1 MDDILKEAIA
11 DAKALRATAL
21 ENAKIA
27 LEEAF
32 TPRLKNM
39 LSQKIQSEVE
49 HEDEVEEDA
58 YAENEV
64 EDGHEEVSE
73 EDAVEPELSDEDE
86 EGEAEE
92 LDQEIGPAAAA
103 VGGAVASK
111 LKSSEDEDEA
121 ELSDEDD
128 EAELSDEDEEGEDD
142 VIEVNGIKYAPIV
155 SEEDEVEPEL
165 SDEDEHGEAEL
176 SDEDEDE
183 LDLESVI
190 KELEEELD
198 TSAVGDAENKEPSD
212 DASDSSEIG
221 QGPESEG
228 SNEESGN
235 ENSEDNKEMGFYA
248 EQGFYDTAENKA
260 IGVNE
265 NWRDI
270 TGVSWNISGDFFDV
284 RIAYMEH
291 QLDRDFVMD
300 NDTIRVGLRTSQ
312 KFYGVGGS
320 LDFNPFTVLFEYN
333 YVRRYDTNQ
342 EEWPTFLLSL
352 VYTWNEFQPYIVYS
366 KADQYRVFGKDYEEH
381 TLISYGIRYDFANSA
396 SLKVQFDNFNDQGHE
411 PSGWDF
417 HGSSDTLSFG
427 IDFVF

>member
-58 YAENEV
+58 YSEEEV
-64 EDGHEEVSE
+64 EDGHEVSE
-73 EDAVEPELSDEDE
+73 VEHEMSDEDE
-86 EGEAEE
+86 E
-92 LDQEIGPAAAA
+92 A
-103 VGGAVASK
+103 VP
-111 LKSSEDEDEA
+111 A

-128 EAELSDEDEEGEDD
+128 EVVPAEMSDEDEEVVPAEMSDEDEEGEDD
-142 VIEVNGIKYAPIV
+142 VIEVNGIKYAPVV
-155 SEEDEVEPEL
+155 SEDEEEVPAEL
-165 SDEDEHGEAEL
+165 SDEDDEVPAEL

-235 ENSEDNKEMGFYA
+235 ENSEDEKVKEPVMEAEESELSDEDEEIDLDEVIKALSEEEGMEDEDEEESVDEMKTTLKEYKDTIGFLREKLNEVNLLNAKLLFTNKLFRGFGLNNNQKLQVVEQFDRTKNLREIKLVYSTLA
-248 EQGFYDTAENKA
+248 ESFKGNGNKR
-260 IGVNE
+260 VNE
-265 NWRDI
+265 SKGQASKPVAS
-270 TGVSWNISGDFFDV
+270 T
-284 RIAYMEH
+284 EP
-291 QLDRDFVMD
+291 
-300 NDTIRVGLRTSQ
+300 
-312 KFYGVGGS
+312 KKE
-320 LDFNPFTVLFEYN
+320 VLSEGAEMKNRFKKLAN
-333 YVRRYDTNQ
+333 
-342 EEWPTFLLSL
+342 L
-352 VYTWNEFQPYIVYS
+352 V
-366 KADQYRVFGKDYEEH
+366 
-381 TLISYGIRYDFANSA
+381 
-396 SLKVQFDNFNDQGHE
+396 
-411 PSGWDF
+411 
-417 HGSSDTLSFG
+417 
-427 IDFVF
+427 

>member
-49 HEDEVEEDA
+49 GEDEVEEEMYD
-58 YAENEV
+58 EDEV

-73 EDAVEPELSDEDE
+73 EIPAELSDEDE
-86 EGEAEE
+86 EAVPAE
-92 LDQEIGPAAAA
+92 L
-103 VGGAVASK
+103 S
-111 LKSSEDEDEA
+111 DEDEEAVPA

-128 EAELSDEDEEGEDD
+128 EMEVAPEMSDENEEGEDD
-142 VIEVNGIKYAPIV
+142 VIEVNGIKYAPVV
-155 SEEDEVEPEL
+155 SEDEEEVPAEL
-165 SDEDEHGEAEL
+165 SDEDDEVPAEL

-235 ENSEDNKEMGFYA
+235 ENSEDETVKEPVM
-248 EQGFYDTAENKA
+248 ESEESEMSDEDEEIDLDEVIKA
-260 IGVNE
+260 LSEEEG
-265 NWRDI
+265 
-270 TGVSWNISGDFFDV
+270 
-284 RIAYMEH
+284 MEDEDEEESVDEMKTT
-291 QLDRDFVMD
+291 LKEYK
-300 NDTIRVGLRTSQ
+300 DTIGFLREKLNEVNLLNAKLLFTNKLFRGFGLNNNQKLSVVEQFDRT
-312 KFYGVGGS
+312 KN
-320 LDFNPFTVLFEYN
+320 LREIK
-333 YVRRYDTNQ
+333 
-342 EEWPTFLLSL
+342 L
-352 VYTWNEFQPYIVYS
+352 VYTTLAESFKGNGNKRVNES
-366 KADQYRVFGKDYEEH
+366 KGQASKPVASTAPKKEVLSEGAEMKNRFRK
-381 TLISYGIRYDFANSA
+381 LAN
-396 SLKVQFDNFNDQGHE
+396 LV
-411 PSGWDF
+411 
-417 HGSSDTLSFG
+417 
-427 IDFVF
+427 